1 MISIAQDGKI
11 NVNWVQNGIR
21 GKKVF
26 RSVKEA
32 ERFQELVED
41 IQNSIKLAEEMGKFN
56 RDFDYDPSL
65 VNLKIEKVGK
75 DIVNLKESLRV
86 KQTLQKKLGMV
97 TQKLSEQPRN
107 VIDKDTFF
115 KEIKSLKRDIEHLD
129 RFFKEY
135 AIVSLHVLMKETL
148 GEIKGYFKQQ
158 KETIKETKE
167 LFKQLEKDILQKF
180 SSITIKDRVLNIKEV
195 AKYLG
200 VSYSGVQTMM
210 FTQKLSYFQVGNR
223 YKIKENDLLE
233 WIKKHKGKLTAINK
247 PTHF

>member
-26 RSVKEA
+26 RSIKEA
-32 ERFQELVED
+32 ERFQELVDD
-41 IQNSIKLAEEMGKFN
+41 IQNSIKLAEEMGKFS

-75 DIVNLKESLRV
+75 DIANLKESLRV
-86 KQTLQKKLGMV
+86 KQTLQKKLGMA

-115 KEIKSLKRDIEHLD
+115 KEIKSLRRDIEHLD
-129 RFFKEY
+129 RFFKEH
-135 AIVSLHVLMKETL
+135 AIVSLHVLMKGTL
-148 GEIKGYFKQQ
+148 EEMEGYFKQQ
-158 KETIKETKE
+158 KETIKDTKN
-167 LFKQLEKDILQKF
+167 LFWQLEKDVLQKF
-180 SSITIKDRVLNIKEV
+180 SSITTKDRVLSIKEV
-195 AKYLG
+195 AKHLG

-210 FTQKLSYFQVGNR
+210 FMKKLPYFRVGNR
-223 YKIKENDLLE
+223 YRIKENDLTK
-233 WIKKHKGKLTAINK
+233 WIAHNKGS
-247 PTHF
+247 